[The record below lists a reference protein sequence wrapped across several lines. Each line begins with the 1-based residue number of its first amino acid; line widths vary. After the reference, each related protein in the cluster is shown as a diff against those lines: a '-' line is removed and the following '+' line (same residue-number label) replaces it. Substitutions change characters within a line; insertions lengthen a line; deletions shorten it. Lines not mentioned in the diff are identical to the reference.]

1 MGIAKCISEKI
12 KMKDCKVIYLASGK
26 AKLKYKNVI
35 YNDLYEPADLNCD
48 MLEVDLKSYD
58 VILASPPCNFY
69 SKARG
74 NLPPS
79 KYAESTKHLLPDI
92 LKKCISL
99 DKPFIIENVRN
110 KPLFKKLGY
119 FNFPCFVYFL
129 GRHTYWTNI
138 MINFS
143 NIPQSYDFSY
153 GGVKLRQYVQGGEN
167 VNSVFEYFLE
177 VVCNTK

>member
-1 MGIAKCISEKI
+1 
-12 KMKDCKVIYLASGK
+12 MKLDCKVIYLASGR
-26 AKLKYKNVI
+26 AKLKHYNVI
-35 YNDLYEPADLNCD
+35 YNDLFEDADLRCD
-48 MLEVDLKSYD
+48 MLSVDLMDYD
-58 VILASPPCNFY
+58 IILASPPCNYY

-79 KYAESTKHLLPDI
+79 KYAEDTKHLLPDI

-119 FNFPCFVYFL
+119 FDFPCFVYFH

-138 MINFS
+138 MIDFS
-143 NIPQSYDFSY
+143 HIPQSFDFSY
-153 GGVKLRQYVQGGEN
+153 GGKKLKDYIQGGDN
-167 VNSVFEYFLE
+167 VNNVFDYFINY
-177 VVCNTK
+177 VCDY